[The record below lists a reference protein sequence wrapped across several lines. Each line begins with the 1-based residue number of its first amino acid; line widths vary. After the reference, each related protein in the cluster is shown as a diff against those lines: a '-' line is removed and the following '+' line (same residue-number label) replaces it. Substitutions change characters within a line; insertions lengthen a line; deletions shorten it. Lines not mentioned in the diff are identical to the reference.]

1 MKLVVLLL
9 LALLIVNIAF
19 GDGMMVFKLSE
30 AFQYS
35 TILQYLLT
43 AIGSVLFTI
52 ILMSVLF
59 DTFKLFKLPRNDEE
73 DQESGVIAPTA
84 KIAAAPE
91 DDLFIEDLD

>member
-9 LALLIVNIAF
+9 LALFIVNIVF
-19 GDGMMVFKLSE
+19 GDGLMVLRLSD

-35 TILQYLLT
+35 LILKYILT

-52 ILMSVLF
+52 ILISVLF
-59 DTFKLFKLPRNDEE
+59 DTFKLFKLPRSDDESDE
-73 DQESGVIAPTA
+73 PDIPLVNLP
-84 KIAAAPE
+84 AAPE